1 MKHIDNCKGAA
12 VLPHP
17 GGNFLTIVIA
27 TSGVLVRTPQP
38 ILT

>member
-1 MKHIDNCKGAA
+1 MKHIDSCKGAA

-27 TSGVLVRTPQP
+27 QLPQEF
-38 ILT
+38 